1 MARYILIDNDSGY
14 IFGDT
19 ADINGECLNLGTSD
33 EDIIEACRAFD
44 ESIQAQGRRY
54 SVLSHSNLHALAN
67 NETGYLVYRA
77 DINGSE
83 AVTSIWDGQ
92 DQETIAAVEHDCRLV
107 AVVRRADEAEG
118 A

>member
-33 EDIIEACRAFD
+33 EDIIGACRAFD
-44 ESIQAQGRRY
+44 ETIQAQGRRY
-54 SVLSHSNLHALAN
+54 AVLSHSNIRALAS
-67 NETGYLVYRA
+67 NESGYLVYRS
-77 DINGSE
+77 DINGSDQM
-83 AVTSIWDGQ
+83 TSIC
-92 DQETIAAVEHDCRLV
+92 QETIEAVERDCRLV
-107 AVVRRADEAEG
+107 AVVRCADEAEG